1 MRKLL
6 LVAAVLAVSAAAS
19 SSPSA
24 LAAWQNQ
31 PASVKWATPEA
42 DVVNLPPAVAAAFHP
57 EGAVAVCNWAN
68 FTQYG
73 HDGYNWV
80 WVRCNHTLHGHG
92 YGYHPRRQLKAE
104 ARAFRAYCGI
114 D

>member
-1 MRKLL
+1 MFGWMLCL
-6 LVAAVLAVSAAAS
+6 AVVAAVVAFSG
-19 SSPSA
+19 
-24 LAAWQNQ
+24 
-31 PASVKWATPEA
+31 PAQAHE
-42 DVVNLPPAVAAAFHP
+42 
-57 EGAVAVCNWAN
+57 ERGAVAVCNWAD
-68 FTQYG
+68 FEQYG

-80 WVRCNHTLHGHG
+80 WVRCNHTLHRHG

>member
-1 MRKLL
+1 MKALKV
-6 LVAAVLAVSAAAS
+6 LVAAWLAVLLFA
-19 SSPSA
+19 
-24 LAAWQNQ
+24 
-31 PASVKWATPEA
+31 
-42 DVVNLPPAVAAAFHP
+42 AVAVIGATRSDAHE
-57 EGAVAVCNWAN
+57 EGAVAVCNWAD
-68 FTQYG
+68 FEQYG

-80 WVRCNHTLHGHG
+80 WVRCNHTLHRHG

>member
-1 MRKLL
+1 VSRTRKIVAVAVVWLGVG
-6 LVAAVLAVSAAAS
+6 LVVALALVGHPPAAS
-19 SSPSA
+19 A
-24 LAAWQNQ
+24 H
-31 PASVKWATPEA
+31 E
-42 DVVNLPPAVAAAFHP
+42 
-57 EGAVAVCNWAN
+57 EGAVAVCNWEN
-68 FTQYG
+68 FEQYG

-92 YGYHPRRQLKAE
+92 YRYHEVAQLRRE